1 MKLQPAAPQNAARPP
16 PSWVLLLR
24 GERRVKLTA
33 GRAAPLH
40 AASAAASCS
49 THTHGME
56 QQHGQEG
63 RRFRMPQ
70 DSPFPRIVLCCFVV
84 FGGCLITFYS
94 PPSLTRPTERNRT
107 TAGRGEQENRAK
119 QRGHNSHPNE
129 TPSAEHRQGTGPRN
143 PCSVPP
149 QLLSP
154 PAGHGSAG
162 RKTPKR
168 QPPSAT
174 QRLNPIP
181 DVQGAV
187 GGRRQQGSGF
197 LGVPGVRRHRGAPPK
212 RVASVHKEGLRFGP
226 AAVPAARVVDV
237 HGAVEALGRSTG
249 VTASSPRSEQA
260 SEAQLPSAFPTK
272 LQS

>member
-24 GERRVKLTA
+24 GERRAKLTA

-94 PPSLTRPTERNRT
+94 PPSLARPTEHNRT
-107 TAGRGEQENRAK
+107 TAGRGGTREQSKTTRSQLTSQRDTERRASPRNWPKESLFRATTAPVTTCRPWERGQENPKAAAALSNPEAEPNPRCARSRRWPPTAGFWVSGGARRA
-119 QRGHNSHPNE
+119 
-129 TPSAEHRQGTGPRN
+129 PSP
-143 PCSVPP
+143 
-149 QLLSP
+149 
-154 PAGHGSAG
+154 
-162 RKTPKR
+162 
-168 QPPSAT
+168 
-174 QRLNPIP
+174 
-181 DVQGAV
+181 
-187 GGRRQQGSGF
+187 
-197 LGVPGVRRHRGAPPK
+197 RGAPQTRGLGAQRGAALRP
-212 RVASVHKEGLRFGP
+212 RCHPSCACRRRARRRRSLGKEHRGYGLISTLRTGLRGP
-226 AAVPAARVVDV
+226 
-237 HGAVEALGRSTG
+237 
-249 VTASSPRSEQA
+249 TAISVSH
-260 SEAQLPSAFPTK
+260 
-272 LQS
+272 